1 MQQNSP
7 LEQIKSPADIKQFD
21 IDSLY
26 DLASRLRAALTARLA
41 TNGGHVGPNLGFLE
55 PTIALHYVFDAP
67 ADKLVFDVSHQTYV
81 HKMLTGRIGAFLSA
95 AHYNDVTGYT
105 NPRESEFDEFP

>member
-1 MQQNSP
+1 METKSTIHTHMNATEFP

-67 ADKLVFDVSHQTYV
+67 ADKLVFDVSH
-81 HKMLTGRIGAFLSA
+81 
-95 AHYNDVTGYT
+95 
-105 NPRESEFDEFP
+105 